1 MQRIVNPK
9 QTRLF
14 DSFDNVLTEKT
25 RKRLLDGWAGV
36 FRHIILE
43 LMPVETISGHF
54 DPAMGRPT
62 KELYSM
68 AGLLLIKEFMDWTKD
83 EALDAYSFRMDIH
96 YALNLEPVTHDLSMR
111 TLERYIGLFEKDELA
126 GAIMSEITV
135 KLVDLLDINIDK
147 QRLDSTHVF
156 SDMASF
162 GRTRLMGVAIKRFL
176 TQLKRHDPK
185 AYELLDEQLRR
196 RYAPGVN
203 QLFGDTG
210 KDGESRR
217 LLRRQ
222 VAEDMYLLI
231 HRFADTAE
239 HAGRD
244 TYKSMDRIFYEQ
256 CEVHEEK
263 VCIKKKTGGNV
274 MQNPSDPGATYD
286 GHKGPGYQVQ
296 LSETCHPD
304 NEVQLITCALPQ
316 TAVEPDSTAT
326 SEVLDSLEES
336 RLLPQE
342 MFADTHYCSDEN
354 IQAAA
359 NRGVELVGPVQ
370 CGGLINKD
378 VDQLNVD
385 DFDVDEQTEEVVCCP
400 AGHKPAS
407 SIHDK
412 QTGQT
417 KTVMP
422 SSACSQCEFHKE
434 CPVEKCRDGYCLYH
448 TAKQRRLAGRR
459 REEAT
464 DVFRERYR
472 IRGGI
477 EGTNSG
483 LKRKTG
489 LGRLRVRGQPAVFQA
504 IYLKIAGWNIL
515 RASVCAKMRQIVY
528 TSANMAVFWFNFAF
542 FRITIAAEGVR
553 MDMKRR
559 LLLHCREFEKFSK
572 LMPASKVVTAIK
584 VDRKSVV

>member
-1 MQRIVNPK
+1 MHKIVNPK

-36 FRHIILE
+36 FRHVILE

-83 EALDAYSFRMDIH
+83 EALDAYSFHMDIH
-96 YALNLEPVTHDLSMR
+96 YALNLEPVTHDISMR
-111 TLERYIGLFEKDELA
+111 TLERYINLFEEDDVAKTV
-126 GAIMSEITV
+126 MSEITV
-135 KLVDLLDINIDK
+135 TLVDLLEVNIDK
-147 QRLDSTHVF
+147 QRLDSTHIF

-162 GRTRLMGVAIKRFL
+162 GRTRLMGVANKRFL
-176 TQLKRHDPK
+176 TQLSRHDSK
-185 AYELLDEQLRR
+185 ACELLDEQLRK
-196 RYAPGVN
+196 RYTPGVN

-210 KDGESRR
+210 KDSESRR
-217 LLRRQ
+217 LLRQQ

-231 HRFADTAE
+231 RRFADTDE
-239 HAGRD
+239 HTGRD
-244 TYKSMDRIFYEQ
+244 TYKAMERIFYEQ
-256 CEVHEEK
+256 CEVHEER
-263 VCIKKKTGGNV
+263 VCVKKKTGGNV
-274 MQNPSDPGATYD
+274 MQNPSDPDATYD
-286 GHKGPGYQVQ
+286 GHKGQGYQVQ
-296 LSETCHPD
+296 ISETCHPE
-304 NEVQLITCALPQ
+304 NETQLITCALPQ
-316 TAVEPDSTAT
+316 TAVESDTTAT
-326 SEVLDSLEES
+326 SEVLDRLEES
-336 RLLPQE
+336 ELLPQE

-370 CGGLINKD
+370 CGSLVDKD
-378 VDQLNVD
+378 VDHLNID
-385 DFDVDEQTEEVVCCP
+385 DFDIDEQTEEVVCCP

-412 QTGQT
+412 QTGKT

-422 SSACSQCEFHKE
+422 SSTCSQCEFHKE
-434 CPVEKCRDGYCLYH
+434 CLIEKCRDGYCLYH
-448 TAKQRRLAGRR
+448 TARQRRLAGRR
-459 REEAT
+459 REENT

-489 LGRLRVRGQPAVFQA
+489 LGQLRVRGRPAVFQA

-515 RASVCAKMRQIVY
+515 RASVCAKMRAIVWER
-528 TSANMAVFWFNFAF
+528 ANMAVFRLCFVLLRQSKIHGSVLLSLKRQILVDVKWF
-542 FRITIAAEGVR
+542 EG
-553 MDMKRR
+553 
-559 LLLHCREFEKFSK
+559 FSK
-572 LMPASKVVTAIK
+572 LSKAA
-584 VDRKSVV
+584 

>member
-14 DSFDNVLTEKT
+14 DPFDNVLTKKT
-25 RKRLLDGWAGV
+25 RKRLLDGWAGI
-36 FRHIILE
+36 FRHVILE

-83 EALDAYSFRMDIH
+83 EALNAYSFHMDIH
-96 YALNLEPVTHDLSMR
+96 YALNLEPVTHDISMR
-111 TLERYIGLFEKDELA
+111 TLERYINLFEDDDIAKTVML
-126 GAIMSEITV
+126 EITV
-135 KLVDLLDINIDK
+135 TLVDLLELNIDK

-176 TQLKRHDPK
+176 TQLKRHNSK
-185 AYELLDEQLRR
+185 AYELLDEQLRM

-210 KDGESRR
+210 KDSESRR
-217 LLRRQ
+217 LLRQQ

-231 HRFADTAE
+231 RCFADTAE
-239 HAGRD
+239 HAGRG
-244 TYKSMDRIFYEQ
+244 TYKAMECIFYEQ

-263 VCIKKKTGGNV
+263 VCVKKKTGGNV
-274 MQNPSDPGATYD
+274 IQNPSDLDATYD

-336 RLLPQE
+336 ELLPRE

-370 CGGLINKD
+370 CGSLVDKD
-378 VDQLNVD
+378 VDHLNVD
-385 DFDVDEQTEEVVCCP
+385 DFNVDEQTEEVVCCP
-400 AGHKPAS
+400 AGHKPAW
-407 SIHDK
+407 SIHGK

-422 SSACSQCEFHKE
+422 SSACSQCEFRKE

-464 DVFRERYR
+464 DVFRDRYR

-489 LGRLRVRGQPAVFQA
+489 LGQLRVRGRPAVFHS
-504 IYLKIAGWNIL
+504 ILLKITGWNIL
-515 RASVCAKMRQIVY
+515 RASVCAKMREIVY
-528 TSANMAVFWFNFAF
+528 ARANLAAFWLCFTLLRKKIAVQTA
-542 FRITIAAEGVR
+542 
-553 MDMKRR
+553 RR
-559 LLLHCREFEKFSK
+559 
-572 LMPASKVVTAIK
+572 VAIK
-584 VDRKSVV
+584 RFSVCV

>member
-14 DSFDNVLTEKT
+14 DPFDAVLTGKT

-43 LMPVETISGHF
+43 LMPVEAISGHF

-68 AGLLLIKEFMDWTKD
+68 AGLLLIREFMDWTKD

-111 TLERYIGLFEKDELA
+111 TLERYIDLFEKDELA
-126 GAIMSEITV
+126 GTIMGEVTV
-135 KLVDLLDINIDK
+135 KLVDLLEINIDK
-147 QRLDSTHVF
+147 QRLDSTHIF

-176 TQLKRHDPK
+176 TQLKRHDSK
-185 AYELLDEQLRR
+185 AYKLLDEQLRK
-196 RYAPGVN
+196 RYEPGVN

-210 KDGESRR
+210 KDSDSRH
-217 LLRRQ
+217 LLRQQ

-231 HRFADTAE
+231 RRFAETAE
-239 HAGRD
+239 HTGRD
-244 TYKSMDRIFYEQ
+244 TYKAMDRIFYEQ
-256 CEVHEEK
+256 CEVHEDK
-263 VCIKKKTGGNV
+263 VCVRKKTGANV

-296 LSETCHPD
+296 ISETCHPD

-326 SEVLDSLEES
+326 SEVLDNLEES
-336 RLLPQE
+336 ELLPQE
-342 MFADTHYCSDEN
+342 MLADTHYCSDEN

-370 CGGLINKD
+370 CGGLIDKD
-378 VDQLNVD
+378 VEHLNVD
-385 DFDVDEQTEEVVCCP
+385 DFDIDEQTEEVVCCP
-400 AGHKPAS
+400 AGYKPVS

-412 QTGQT
+412 QTGKT

-422 SSACSQCEFHKE
+422 SSTCSQCEFHKE

-459 REEAT
+459 REEST
-464 DVFRERYR
+464 DVFRDRYR
-472 IRGGI
+472 IRSGI

-489 LGRLRVRGQPAVFQA
+489 LGQLRVRGRLRVFHS
-504 IYLKIAGWNIL
+504 ILLKIVGWNIF
-515 RASVCAKMRQIVY
+515 RAAACAKMREIVY
-528 TSANMAVFWFNFAF
+528 ERSNMAVSWLRFTFLLVP
-542 FRITIAAEGVR
+542 IACR
-553 MDMKRR
+553 SHRRRPKRHF
-559 LLLHCREFEKFSK
+559 LVHL
-572 LMPASKVVTAIK
+572 
-584 VDRKSVV
+584 